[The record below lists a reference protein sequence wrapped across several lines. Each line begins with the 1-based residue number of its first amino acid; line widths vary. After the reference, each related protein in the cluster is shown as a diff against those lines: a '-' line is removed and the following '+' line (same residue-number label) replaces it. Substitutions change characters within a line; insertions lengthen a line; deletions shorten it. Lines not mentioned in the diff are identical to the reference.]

1 MKNDAASAAKDSFLI
16 TDARYRIALQISVAD
31 PFWVQVRE
39 AVLRQAQHVNCE
51 LLTLSTAADGL
62 REVTN
67 AAQIYEELQVQNIHA
82 VICNSI
88 DQTLLAMLRTSAV
101 PVVDASESTVTHSL
115 YTSRRGLYDAAY
127 DIGVWLRG
135 RIAPTATV
143 LVVGGF
149 DEMGLSRLAGIRAA
163 LTANP
168 TVTVVH
174 ISCEWQ
180 YDDGYRAVA
189 DWVRTHPADECAAV
203 VGLSDSLALGG
214 RDALHDAYPQRQRP
228 LVCGI
233 NGDPLALADISRGRM
248 DVTIETMLDSFAAD
262 MVQLALQGINM
273 GTMPTTYDPQRRLID
288 AHNVG
293 AIALEK
299 LISLADLPTRLVGV
313 NRQREQERVRQ
324 LETSLAITQHVGSI
338 LEHDALMHAV
348 ASLIRENYGYDSVT
362 LWRFDSEGNLSSNT
376 APTIPLRGTPLAA
389 ALAEERAIYIPDTR
403 LSTRFDQHVNQTNTR
418 TRLVLPVR
426 CTGAITGLLDLQ
438 HTTLLP
444 HISGEIEGLQLVAN
458 QIGIALQ
465 NIDLYQAARKAQFV
479 AEQADRLK
487 TRLLANVSHE
497 LRTPLHIILGYSQLL
512 ITDVAPYG
520 VALGN
525 EVRNDIITIQRSAE
539 HLVSLINDLL
549 DISRAE
555 IDELVLFPEQT
566 DISVLMRDLFTE
578 LMTTLHKP
586 GLIWKIDIPD
596 PLPLLHV
603 DPTRMR
609 QILFNLLGNAAK
621 FTTTGSIVLGAQS
634 EPPYVHIWVQD
645 TGIGIEPALQ
655 ETIFEPFVTLTDAV
669 TSYGGVGLGLAI
681 TRRLV
686 ALHRGILTVE
696 SESGMGSTFHV
707 YVPVRGLDGEFAPP
721 HHTDLPVAI
730 VVLGEIAAVPIA
742 VQNMAQRS
750 GAIVV
755 HIPTVVALEELLP
768 QVSPLALVWDTT
780 NAVPEERLVIE
791 RIQVHPV
798 LAHIPFFVYDS
809 TDRRNTLPIVQKP
822 FQINQLRDTLAFV
835 QPATTAN
842 RPHIVVIDDDPRM
855 HELYREMIQRV
866 LPNAIVTACFDGSEL
881 ANHLK
886 TNPVPT
892 MFLLDLVMPVQDG
905 FVTLAWIRSQPQYTR
920 VPVVVLSGKVLTRAE
935 VQKLQYA
942 QTVLRPKLGNT
953 YQGMAD
959 LFDQILG
966 NGLANPPHLS
976 TAARLALAYMQHHY
990 AERLSRERIASEAGV
1005 SESYLTQVF
1014 QNELGVT
1021 PWTYL
1026 ARYRIAKACHALRTS
1041 DESITDIAISVGFDD
1056 PGYFSKVFR
1065 NEVGLSPREYRSST
1079 VDAGE
1084 FAPFRIPENRN
1095 DT

>member
-1 MKNDAASAAKDSFLI
+1 MT

-51 LLTLSTAADGL
+51 LLTLSTATDGL

-67 AAQIYEELQVQNIHA
+67 AVQIYEELQVQHIHA

-88 DQTLLAMLRTSAV
+88 DHTLLSMLRTSAV

-135 RIAPTATV
+135 RIAPEARV

-149 DEMGLSRLAGIRAA
+149 DEMGLSRLNGIRAA
-163 LTANP
+163 LTATP

-174 ISCEWQ
+174 VSCEWR

-189 DWVRTHPADECAAV
+189 DWVRSHPEDECAAV

-214 RDALHDAYPQRQRP
+214 RDALYDAYPQRQRP

-248 DVTIETMLDSFAAD
+248 DVTIETMLDSFAAE
-262 MVQLALQGINM
+262 MLQLALMGIKT
-273 GTMPTTYDPQRRLID
+273 GTVPPTYDPQRRLID
-288 AHNVG
+288 VHNVG

-338 LEHDALMHAV
+338 LEHDALMRAV
-348 ASLIRENYGYDSVT
+348 ATLIRENYGYDSVT
-362 LWRFDSEGNLSSNT
+362 LWRFDSDGNLASAT

-403 LSTRFDQHVNQTNTR
+403 LSMRFDQRVHQTNTR

-438 HTTLLP
+438 NTTLLP

-479 AEQADRLK
+479 AEQADSLK

-512 ITDVAPYG
+512 ITDSAPHG
-520 VALGN
+520 VEIGAD
-525 EVRNDIITIQRSAE
+525 VRNDIVTIQRSAE
-539 HLVSLINDLL
+539 HLVLLINDLL

-555 IDELVLFPEQT
+555 IDELLLFPEQT
-566 DISVLMRDLFTE
+566 DINQLMRELFTE
-578 LMTTLHKP
+578 LMTTLFKP
-586 GLIWKIDIPD
+586 GLTWHIEIPD
-596 PLPLLHV
+596 PLPMIHV

-621 FTTTGSIVLGAQS
+621 FTSNGSIVLGAQS

-645 TGIGIEPALQ
+645 TGIGIAPAKQ
-655 ETIFEPFVTLTDAV
+655 ETIFEPFVTLTDAD

-696 SESGMGSTFHV
+696 SEPGRGSTFHV
-707 YVPVRGLDGEFAPP
+707 YVPVRGLDGEVAAPHLP
-721 HHTDLPVAI
+721 DLPAAI
-730 VVLGEIAAVPIA
+730 VVLGDAAAVPVA
-742 VQNMAQRS
+742 VQNMAHRS
-750 GAIVV
+750 GASVV
-755 HIPTVVALEELLP
+755 HIPTVAALEALLP
-768 QVSPLALVWDTT
+768 RVSPLALVWDTT
-780 NAVPEERLVIE
+780 QPFHEERAVIE
-791 RIQVHPV
+791 RIQAHPV

-822 FQINQLRDTLAFV
+822 FQRDQLSDTLVFV
-835 QPATTAN
+835 QPHTTGKT
-842 RPHIVVIDDDPRM
+842 PHIVVIDDDPRM

-866 LPNAIVTACFDGSEL
+866 LPHAIMTSCFDGSEL
-881 ANHLK
+881 VDHLK
-886 TNPVPT
+886 TNPAPT
-892 MFLLDLVMPVQDG
+892 MFLLDLVMPIQDG
-905 FVTLAWIRSQPQYTR
+905 FATLAWIRSQPQYAR
-920 VPVVVLSGKVLTRAE
+920 IPVIVLSGKVLTRTE

-959 LFDQILG
+959 LLDQIMG
-966 NGLANPPHLS
+966 SGIANPPHLS
-976 TAARLALAYMQHHY
+976 TAARHALAYMQHHY
-990 AERLSRERIASEAGV
+990 AERLSRERIATEAGV

-1041 DESITDIAISVGFDD
+1041 EESITDIAISVGFDD

-1065 NEVGLSPREYRSST
+1065 SEVGMSPREYRSST
-1079 VDAGE
+1079 HHTGE
-1084 FAPFRIPENRN
+1084 YVPFRIPEIGVVP
-1095 DT
+1095 D